1 MPTQSC
7 YVVFKGRKPSIYN
20 SWPECQKQVNKF
32 KGNAYQSYKSLLDA
46 EIAYNDYIKRH
57 EKLPETS
64 NMLET
69 TKFIVETL
77 EKGVQTEVPTCDK
90 AVQTDKGRN
99 DCIILPIL
107 SIVCCIL
114 GMMIAIYILHK

>member
-1 MPTQSC
+1 M
-7 YVVFKGRKPSIYN
+7 
-20 SWPECQKQVNKF
+20 QVNGF
-32 KGNAYQSYKSLLDA
+32 KGNSYQSHKSLLDA
-46 EIAYNDYIKRH
+46 EIAYNNYKKRH

-77 EKGVQTEVPTCDK
+77 EKGVHTEVPTCNK
-90 AVQTDKGRN
+90 VVQTNKGKN

-114 GMMIAIYILHK
+114 GIIIAICILHK

>member
-1 MPTQSC
+1 MQVTG
-7 YVVFKGRKPSIYN
+7 FKWN
-20 SWPECQKQVNKF
+20 SYK
-32 KGNAYQSYKSLLDA
+32 SYKSLLDA

-57 EKLPETS
+57 EKLTETS

-77 EKGVQTEVPTCDK
+77 ENGLQTEVPTCNK

-99 DCIILPIL
+99 DCIILSIL
-107 SIVCCIL
+107 SIHCMLYFRDNRCY
-114 GMMIAIYILHK
+114 MYFA

>member
-1 MPTQSC
+1 MQVTG
-7 YVVFKGRKPSIYN
+7 FKWN
-20 SWPECQKQVNKF
+20 SYK
-32 KGNAYQSYKSLLDA
+32 SYKSLLDA

-57 EKLPETS
+57 EKLTETS

-77 EKGVQTEVPTCDK
+77 EKGVKTEVPTCDK
-90 AVQTDKGRN
+90 TMQTDKGRN

-114 GMMIAIYILHK
+114 GIIVAICILHK

>member
-1 MPTQSC
+1 M
-7 YVVFKGRKPSIYN
+7 
-20 SWPECQKQVNKF
+20 QVTGF
-32 KGNAYQSYKSLLDA
+32 KGNSYKSYKSLLDA

-90 AVQTDKGRN
+90 AVQTDKGKN

-114 GMMIAIYILHK
+114 GIIVAICILHK

>member
-1 MPTQSC
+1 M
-7 YVVFKGRKPSIYN
+7 
-20 SWPECQKQVNKF
+20 QVNGF
-32 KGNAYQSYKSLLDA
+32 KGNSYKSYKSLLDA

-77 EKGVQTEVPTCDK
+77 EKGVQTEVLTCDK

-114 GMMIAIYILHK
+114 GIIVAICILHK

>member
-1 MPTQSC
+1 MIT
-7 YVVFKGRKPSIYN
+7 KK
-20 SWPECQKQVNKF
+20 
-32 KGNAYQSYKSLLDA
+32 
-46 EIAYNDYIKRH
+46 KRH

-64 NMLET
+64 NILET

-90 AVQTDKGRN
+90 AMQTDKGRN

-114 GMMIAIYILHK
+114 GISLLYVFCINEIVPRVMYKFK